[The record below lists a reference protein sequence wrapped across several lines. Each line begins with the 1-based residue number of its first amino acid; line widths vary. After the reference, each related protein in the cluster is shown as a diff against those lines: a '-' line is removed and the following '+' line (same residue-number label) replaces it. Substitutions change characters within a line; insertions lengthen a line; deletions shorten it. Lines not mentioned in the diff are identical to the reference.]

1 MSIPVNFYA
10 TGLNTSLTSSAIT
23 SSAFTSAAV
32 ATIDVTLN
40 DIADIFSMQ
49 STDSTGSNLQFYVD
63 KTKFNT
69 NLILTNAVMTASDA
83 QDSNFSDNNYFAED
97 YLRFVAKQIF
107 GDTNGTNLFTNNS
120 TVIAGI
126 NSGFS
131 SNYNE
136 LLGFLD
142 MSNNSLSPHTYN
154 GTSFTM
160 SRDLSDNYFLDN
172 TETGSHNIVFTLF
185 KQLEQ
190 SDSSRATSFLGNENN
205 GIQTFPFVVGDTI
218 TIYLTIKPNS
228 LQYITSDGYSQI
240 DNKTYGI
247 KINVIAN
254 P

>member
-1 MSIPVNFYA
+1 MPVNFYA
-10 TGLNTSLTSSAIT
+10 TGLNKSLTSSAIT

-49 STDSTGSNLQFYVD
+49 STDSTGSKLQFYVD

-83 QDSNFSDNNYFAED
+83 QDSIFSDNNYFAED

-120 TVIAGI
+120 TVISGI
-126 NSGFS
+126 NNAFS

-142 MSNNSLSPHTYN
+142 MNNINNNTTTTHIFN

-160 SRDLSDNYFLDN
+160 SMDLSGNYFLDN
-172 TETGSHNIVFTLF
+172 TETGSHNIVYTLF

-190 SDSSRATSFLGNENN
+190 SDSSRATSFLGNANQ
-205 GIQTFPFVVGDTI
+205 GKQTFPFDGGDTI
-218 TIYLTIKPNS
+218 TIFLTIKPNS

-240 DNKTYGI
+240 DNKTYAI
-247 KINVIAN
+247 QVNVI
-254 P
+254 